1 MYLTT
6 ADYVNNEDSLLRALK
21 RQQKFSKYRYK
32 DVQAKAKDK
41 TTTVLLIDYNYA
53 SNERGG
59 WTMGVQTLWL
69 DSHGL
74 LQDSL
79 LSSHSSLISAWVE
92 HIKNIKAYRISL
104 IKKELIEK
112 ALGPRFGPSTA
123 KN

>member
-6 ADYVNNEDSLLRALK
+6 ADYVNNEMSLLRALK
-21 RQQKFSKYRYK
+21 RQQKNSKYRYK
-32 DVQAKAKDK
+32 YVEAKAKDK
-41 TTTVLLIDYNYA
+41 NTTVLLIDYNYA

-59 WTMGVQTLWL
+59 WTMGVHTLWL
-69 DSHGL
+69 DSQGL

-79 LSSHSSLISAWVE
+79 LSSHSSLVSAWVE
-92 HIKNIKAYRISL
+92 HIKNIKLYRISC

-112 ALGPRFGPSTA
+112 AMSPHFGPATA